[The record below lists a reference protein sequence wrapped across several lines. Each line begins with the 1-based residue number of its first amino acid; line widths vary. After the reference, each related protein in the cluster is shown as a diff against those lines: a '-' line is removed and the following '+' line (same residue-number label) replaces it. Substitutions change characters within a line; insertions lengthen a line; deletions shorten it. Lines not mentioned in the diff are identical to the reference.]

1 MNYFDFKG
9 KKLSKLGFGCMRFP
23 TLENDIID
31 EERTAEMFDYAIAN
45 GVNYFDTA
53 YMYHSYKS
61 EVVVGKIL
69 SKYPRDSY
77 YLATKFPGNMPQGR
91 DNPPSVVF
99 EEQLAKCGVDH
110 FDFYLLHNV
119 SDDNLQLYCDEE
131 RGIVKYFLEQKA
143 AGRIGHLGF
152 STHASVEALGKFLEA
167 YGDKMEFCQVQ
178 MNFVDWELQNAKTKY
193 EMLTERGIP
202 VWVMEPVRG
211 GRLAKLSDE
220 HEANL
225 RAIRPNDST
234 ASWAFRWLTS
244 LPNVGVVLSGMTEMD
259 QVKDNLKTFS
269 EPEKMPESEWEIM
282 NEIGKQMLGTVP
294 CTACRYC
301 CEVCPVGLDI
311 PMLIATYNEML
322 FSPGWGVWNKYSK
335 IPDDKKP
342 TACIGCGACADICPQ
357 RIDVPKT
364 MADFA
369 EFIEKNKR

>member
-1 MNYFDFKG
+1 M
-9 KKLSKLGFGCMRFP
+9 
-23 TLENDIID
+23 
-31 EERTAEMFDYAIAN
+31 
-45 GVNYFDTA
+45 
-53 YMYHSYKS
+53 
-61 EVVVGKIL
+61 
-69 SKYPRDSY
+69 
-77 YLATKFPGNMPQGR
+77 
-91 DNPPSVVF
+91 
-99 EEQLAKCGVDH
+99 
-110 FDFYLLHNV
+110 
-119 SDDNLQLYCDEE
+119 
-131 RGIVKYFLEQKA
+131 
-143 AGRIGHLGF
+143 
-152 STHASVEALGKFLEA
+152 
-167 YGDKMEFCQVQ
+167 Q

-220 HEANL
+220 HEAKL

-244 LPNVGVVLSGMTEMD
+244 LPNVGVVLSGMTEME

-269 EPEKMPESEWEIM
+269 EPDKMPEYEWEIM

>member
-1 MNYFDFKG
+1 MNYFDFKD

-131 RGIVKYFLEQKA
+131 RGIVKYFLEQ
-143 AGRIGHLGF
+143 
-152 STHASVEALGKFLEA
+152 
-167 YGDKMEFCQVQ
+167 
-178 MNFVDWELQNAKTKY
+178 TKWSSA
-193 EMLTERGIP
+193 R
-202 VWVMEPVRG
+202 
-211 GRLAKLSDE
+211 
-220 HEANL
+220 
-225 RAIRPNDST
+225 
-234 ASWAFRWLTS
+234 
-244 LPNVGVVLSGMTEMD
+244 
-259 QVKDNLKTFS
+259 
-269 EPEKMPESEWEIM
+269 
-282 NEIGKQMLGTVP
+282 
-294 CTACRYC
+294 CR
-301 CEVCPVGLDI
+301 
-311 PMLIATYNEML
+311 
-322 FSPGWGVWNKYSK
+322 
-335 IPDDKKP
+335 
-342 TACIGCGACADICPQ
+342 
-357 RIDVPKT
+357 
-364 MADFA
+364 
-369 EFIEKNKR
+369 